1 MSSYADT
8 IGRVMSGDFDQATDA
23 DRARAVRELIQVCSI
38 AAAAVAVQPVP
49 LLDIALLAPIQIA
62 MVQGIGRIH
71 GQRLDRKSVLEILS
85 TFGASLVSQSVI
97 MAAAKLLPFFGWAA
111 ALSMAY
117 ALTYAIGEVSDHY
130 FKTGRGVSP
139 DALKEMFEK
148 TYTRKRAEKEAST
161 RGESE
166 LRTKLD
172 ALTRA
177 YDMGLL
183 TEEEFARKKEELI
196 RSHAV

>member
-1 MSSYADT
+1 MSTYADT
-8 IGRVMSGDFDQATDA
+8 IGRVMSGSFESASDEE
-23 DRARAVRELIQVCSI
+23 RARAVRELIQVCSI
-38 AAAAVAVQPVP
+38 AAGAVAVQPVP
-49 LLDIALLAPIQIA
+49 LLDIALLAPIQIG

-71 GQRLDRKSVLEILS
+71 GQKLDRKSVLEILS

-97 MAAAKLLPFFGWAA
+97 MAAAKLVPFFGWAA

-139 DALKEMFEK
+139 DTLKDMFEK
-148 TYTRKRAEKEAST
+148 VYTKKRTEKEASAK
-161 RGESE
+161 SE
-166 LRTKLD
+166 GAAFRSKLE

-177 YDMGLL
+177 YEVGLL
-183 TEEEFARKKEELI
+183 TEEEYTRKKEELL
-196 RSHAV
+196 RGV